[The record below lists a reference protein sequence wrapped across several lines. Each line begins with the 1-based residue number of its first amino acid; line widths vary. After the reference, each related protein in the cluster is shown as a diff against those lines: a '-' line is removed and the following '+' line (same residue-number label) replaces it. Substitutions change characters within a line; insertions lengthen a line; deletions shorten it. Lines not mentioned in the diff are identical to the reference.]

1 MKNKLKKSVKRQTME
16 FLKFSLLTLTLSL
29 ISSTAGFAVVKKI
42 DENTASI
49 TKADLNEIRQ
59 TIKEAEYLREAL
71 KRERAAY
78 DELAASRAYLDA
90 ERDAEVK
97 SLRSALRAKERKERL
112 PHLIVFAETARS
124 RQYESDYRLGLR
136 LEWRLF

>member
-1 MKNKLKKSVKRQTME
+1 MTGY
-16 FLKFSLLTLTLSL
+16 
-29 ISSTAGFAVVKKI
+29 AAVKKI

-49 TKADLNEIRQ
+49 TKDDLNEIR
-59 TIKEAEYLREAL
+59 TVIKEAEQLRTAL
-71 KRERAAY
+71 ERERKAY
-78 DELAASRAYLDA
+78 DELTTARSYLDA

-124 RQYESDYRLGLR
+124 RQYESDYRLGIR

>member
-1 MKNKLKKSVKRQTME
+1 MKTLLKL
-16 FLKFSLLTLTLSL
+16 SLLTLTLSL
-29 ISSTAGFAVVKKI
+29 IGSTAGYAVVKKI

-71 KRERAAY
+71 ARERAAY
-78 DELAASRAYLDA
+78 DELTTARSYLDA

-97 SLRSALRAKERKERL
+97 TLRSALRAKEREEKR
-112 PHLIVFAETARS
+112 PHVYLFAESFRS
-124 RQYESDYRLGLR
+124 REYKSDYRLGVR
-136 LEWRLF
+136 VEWRLF